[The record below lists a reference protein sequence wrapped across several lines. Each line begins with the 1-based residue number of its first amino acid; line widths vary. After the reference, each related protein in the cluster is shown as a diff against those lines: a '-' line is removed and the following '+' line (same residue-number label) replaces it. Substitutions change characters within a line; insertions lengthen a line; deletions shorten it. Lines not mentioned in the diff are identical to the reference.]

1 MRPLFVSG
9 LGLWAPGF
17 PTAQAF
23 AARQA
28 EPSATA
34 PAAALLP
41 PGIRRRAS
49 LLTRAA
55 AEAFAQAAREGGA
68 DLARVPSIYTSAYG
82 EIATTIDML
91 LEMATEPSGLPS
103 PTRFHNSVHNTSAGY
118 VSIATRNRAFSTS
131 LAAGPRSVAAGLIE
145 ACAWLSDRGGELI
158 LVALDEPAPAPF
170 APKHPYGAFAAA
182 FHLAVEPRPS
192 SRARLANLR
201 QASVPAPPA
210 PEPFTSHPC
219 ACALSLLDA
228 VALRRAGPVAL
239 STTGQCDWAVDVE
252 PT

>member
-1 MRPLFVSG
+1 MTPLYVSG
-9 LGLWAPGF
+9 LGLWAPGYA
-17 PTAQAF
+17 TADAF
-23 AARQA
+23 ARRQSDPA
-28 EPSATA
+28 VVA
-34 PAAALLP
+34 PVGSLFA

-49 LLTRAA
+49 ALTRAA
-55 AEAFAQAAREGGA
+55 AEAFAQTAGEAGA
-68 DLARVPSIYTSAYG
+68 DLATVCTVYTSAYG
-82 EIATTIDML
+82 EIVTTLEML
-91 LEMATEPSGLPS
+91 DQMATEPGGLPS

-158 LVALDEPAPAPF
+158 LVALDEPPPAPF
-170 APKHPYGAFAAA
+170 APKPPWSAFAAA
-182 FHLAVEPRPS
+182 FHLAVEPRSS

-201 QASVPAPPA
+201 QACAPAPPA
-210 PEPFTSHPC
+210 PEPFTAHPC